1 MKPILVA
8 ILLLLI
14 SAENEVD
21 SILSLIKPNT
31 PKSEKAVYYSMVGEM
46 SDNTDTVI
54 KYASLSLSNCSKND
68 VDLIADNYSYIAWA
82 YYLKNKTREALTY
95 NKKAAEYYKKS
106 SHIEQCAL
114 KYVNIAKCYHQ
125 LHLSDSAFC
134 YFSNAMDIFESLGDT
149 LDVSYVC
156 QSIGNMYYDMGLNK
170 SAQEYYTKALNL
182 DSLSCNYVG
191 MAEDYQAL
199 GFAQENNPKLEIYY
213 LKKAAMIF
221 DTITTDYCDDSK
233 FDTYHYLA
241 SAYIKMA
248 KKTGYR
254 AYADT
259 GFNYLQQVVRRELD
273 MGEYNNYV
281 RSQLVSIDYL
291 EYCQLYDEA
300 LKVLNQC
307 RPYLHDDSGDKD
319 LLALFYEYDYLAR
332 EQLGDYKGALEANNK
347 MHQFKMARVSDS
359 ALNVIADFKTSQA
372 MKVSEAEKRELKASK
387 SRMRILIF
395 ALIGGLL
402 LGSLL
407 VFYIVRML
415 NIKRKSNRELAEKN
429 SRLDQQKSE
438 ILAQRDE
445 ITAQRDQIED
455 INRKVFSS
463 INYAQKI
470 QSAAVSKKADVDA
483 LFPENFI
490 YYRPRDIVSGDFYR
504 ATQCGKYH
512 VMITADCT
520 GHGIP
525 GAFLSMLGLSALKEF
540 CVTEQDAEN
549 PGTILDRMRNFIKST
564 LVSSDSERKMSD
576 GMDMTICCYDFDAMQ
591 MRYACANH
599 TAYLIRNGEVITL
612 KGDRMPVGR
621 YLKEK
626 DHFSTYTQA
635 IEKGD
640 VVYTLSDG
648 IQDQPG
654 GPENDSL
661 GKKFLAKN
669 LLAFLLDNYT
679 KPMSEQCELLDN
691 CITEWRNGRPQ
702 VDDMTL
708 IGVRV

>member
-1 MKPILVA
+1 MRPILVA

-191 MAEDYQAL
+191 MAEDYQTL

-626 DHFSTYTQA
+626 DHFTSYTQA

>member
-1 MKPILVA
+1 MKPLFVA

-14 SAENEVD
+14 SAGNEVD
-21 SILSLIKPNT
+21 SILALIKPNT

-54 KYASLSLSNCSKND
+54 KYATLSLRNCSKKD
-68 VDLIADNYSYIAWA
+68 VDLIADNFSYIAWA
-82 YYLKNKTREALTY
+82 YYLKNKPREALTN
-95 NKKAAEYYKKS
+95 NKKAAEYYRQS
-106 SHIEQCAL
+106 SQIEQCAL

-125 LHLSDSAFC
+125 LHQSDSAFH
-134 YFSNAMDIFESLGDT
+134 YFSNAIDIFESLGDT

-156 QSIGNMYYDMGLNK
+156 QSIGNMYYDMGLYQ
-170 SAQEYYTKALNL
+170 SAREYYTKALNL

-191 MAEDYQAL
+191 VAEDYQAL
-199 GFAQENNPKLEIYY
+199 GFAQENNCNLEIYY

-259 GFNYLQQVVRRELD
+259 GCNYLQQVVQRELN

-281 RSQLVSIDYL
+281 RSQLIYVDYL
-291 EYCQLYDEA
+291 EYCHLYDEA

-319 LLALFYEYDYLAR
+319 LLALFYEYDYHAR

-347 MHQFKMARVSDS
+347 MHQFQMARVSDS

-372 MKVSEAEKRELKASK
+372 MKVSEAEKRELRASK
-387 SRMRILIF
+387 SRMRIMIF
-395 ALIGGLL
+395 ALIGGLV

-415 NIKRKSNRELAEKN
+415 NIKRKSNRELSEKN
-429 SRLDQQKSE
+429 MRLDQQKSE

-504 ATQCGKYH
+504 ATQCGKYR

-549 PGTILDRMRNFIKST
+549 PGTILDRMRDFIKTT
-564 LVSSDSERKMSD
+564 LVSSDSERKMAD

-599 TAYLIRNGEVITL
+599 TAYIIRNGEVITL

-621 YLKEK
+621 YIKEK
-626 DHFSTYTQA
+626 DHFTSYTQS

-640 VVYTLSDG
+640 VIYTLSDG

-669 LLAFLLDNYT
+669 LLAFLLENYT

-691 CITEWRNGRPQ
+691 RITEWRNGRPQ

>member
-1 MKPILVA
+1 MRPILVA

-191 MAEDYQAL
+191 MTEDYQTL

-626 DHFSTYTQA
+626 DHFTSYTQA

>member
-669 LLAFLLDNYT
+669 LLAFLLENYT
-679 KPMSEQCELLDN
+679 KPMSLQCELLDN

>member
-1 MKPILVA
+1 MRPILVA

-191 MAEDYQAL
+191 MAEDYQTL

-669 LLAFLLDNYT
+669 LLAFLLENYT
-679 KPMSEQCELLDN
+679 KPMSLQCELLDN

>member
-1 MKPILVA
+1 MKSLFA
-8 ILLLLI
+8 
-14 SAENEVD
+14 A
-21 SILSLIKPNT
+21 ILSLWVSAEAMADGGMRVPD
-31 PKSEKAVYYSMVGEM
+31 SEKAEYYSAM
-46 SDNTDTVI
+46 SESSSNTDTVI
-54 KYASLSLSNCSKND
+54 KYASLSLKYCGKHD
-68 VDLIADNYSYIAWA
+68 IALIADNYSYIAWA
-82 YYLKNKTREALTY
+82 YYMKNKPREALNY
-95 NKKAAEYYKKS
+95 NLRAAEYYKKGS
-106 SHIEQCAL
+106 QVEQVAL
-114 KYVNIAKCYHQ
+114 KYVSIAKCYHQ
-125 LHLSDSAFC
+125 MHISDSALN
-134 YFSNAMDIFESLGDT
+134 YFSRSLDMFESLGDT
-149 LDVSYVC
+149 LDVAYVC
-156 QSIGNMYYDMGLNK
+156 QSIGNLYYDMGLNK
-170 SAQEYYTKALNL
+170 SAQEYYSRALQL
-182 DSLSCNYVG
+182 DSLSGNYQG
-191 MAEDYQAL
+191 MAEDYQSL
-199 GFAQENNPKLEIYY
+199 GFAQQNINLELLY
-213 LKKAAMIF
+213 LKKAVNLL
-221 DTITTDYCDDSK
+221 DTLNDDDCEDIK
-233 FDTYHYLA
+233 YDTYHYLA
-241 SAYIKMA
+241 SAYFKMA

-259 GFNYLQQVVRRELD
+259 GSSYHQQVVQRELD

-281 RSQLVSIDYL
+281 RSQMVYVDYL

-300 LKVLNQC
+300 LKVLNRC
-307 RPYLHDDSGDKD
+307 RPYLNYDNGDKD
-319 LLALFYEYDYLAR
+319 ILATFYEYDYKAR
-332 EQLGDYKGALEANNK
+332 AQLGDYKGALESSNK
-347 MHQFKMARVSDS
+347 LNIYKMASLSDS

-372 MKVSEAEKRELKASK
+372 MKVSEAEKRELRASK
-387 SRMRILIF
+387 SRMRIMIF
-395 ALIGGLL
+395 ALFGGLV

-415 NIKRKSNRELAEKN
+415 NIKRKSNRELSEKN
-429 SRLDQQKSE
+429 MRLDQQKSE

-445 ITAQRDQIED
+445 ITTQRDQIEE
-455 INRKVFSS
+455 INKKVFSS

-470 QSAAVSKKADVDA
+470 QSAAVAKKADVDA
-483 LFPENFI
+483 LFPDNFI

-504 ATQCGKYH
+504 VARCGKYR

-525 GAFLSMLGLSALKEF
+525 GAFLSMLGISALKEF

-549 PGTILDRMRNFIKST
+549 PGTILDRMRDFIKST
-564 LVSSDSERKMSD
+564 LVSSDAERKMSD

-679 KPMSEQCELLDN
+679 KPMSEQCELLDK
-691 CITEWRNGRPQ
+691 CVTEWRNGRPQ

>member
-1 MKPILVA
+1 MRPILVA

-191 MAEDYQAL
+191 MAEDYQTL

-549 PGTILDRMRNFIKST
+549 PGTILYRMRNFIKST

-626 DHFSTYTQA
+626 DHFTSYTQA